1 MVAPETPPVD
11 SGNEKDKKSFSEKWY
26 TKWVELFQSF
36 LGVKNLE
43 GVVESLASEGDKDK
57 VVKALLNLEGEEKTQ
72 ERYSFVRKLLS
83 LLGSEEDKHGE
94 IESLLETTLGTN
106 TDKDAREISAAFV
119 KDYQDEDHKAES
131 FEDESNKVEKRK
143 SEALDKEE
151 KKLKDVGAKKE
162 EIEEIRNQIDF
173 EVRKKEEQTEEL
185 IEEQIN
191 TYWLEQEEE
200 LEFEEVTK
208 RRKTPKFSNAMKL
221 RALKYKKA
229 VYEKALTN
237 PDKLTPGE
245 SKILEGFLIDLYSED
260 QELFELMMDKVFPAM
275 DQESMIRIMSEAVR
289 AEQAQ
294 YERVR
299 ASEEA
304 GGSAEIL
311 NKQLQKILFGRRGQD
326 GGKDMAEWDEN
337 DWSQVRASGLLNIN
351 IELYEELSE
360 LAKKEFGLKVSPLV
374 VDKEKKIARVNK
386 VLTEEEKKLVDK
398 FFAKKLLSNVRFLVD
413 ESVRLDPNTP
423 DLRATEYVTIM
434 SIMGLSTSMK
444 SDIMNSARRMTFAFL
459 VFNTPQTEDGYRQL
473 KEYAAQIGPE
483 YSVLSRVMKLR
494 EAIVV
499 KDKEGKEFELTDL
512 CQLDF
517 VNAAA
522 QAITDEDDRRHYGL
536 SLDKDEKGNYKVGRL
551 YSDMMMA
558 SNLAEVRKEDWIPV
572 TRLTLK
578 ERLGVS
584 GYEALMRERNV
595 LRDDGTWDKDLEKFY
610 LDQIGKQYWDYY
622 NGIYTYF
629 LMTRASGEFV
639 GNASPTNNRLETPAG
654 LNENYNYKMD
664 PSAWMTFLNT
674 YDVQNFPEAAQIF
687 RFNGNSS
694 LAAKEGGEV
703 LSYLV
708 ETKKSGVKK
717 IPSLAEAWYAKGV
730 APDQKSLAKLRA
742 VFVDAIFLPDQYHLH
757 GDSHKLEKETKLY
770 ESLPL
775 KYDED
780 GNLKLDP
787 TAQRRDFATAR
798 KKMESGLRKLYA
810 EDPTIFAGMDFD
822 FIKKTFSHDEV
833 LMQALDSTSSTTEA
847 NFEKLIAFAQRW
859 GEDKLIFENLSNK
872 RPDDFTKY
880 AIDYHKEWQQAAT
893 ALGTKP
899 TWGAFIKMMG
909 VSQRILGKGAKI
921 EPIALRGYEY
931 MAELRKARVVGQRYI
946 RQVITK
952 EGNLRFDD
960 QNYIGELPG
969 RTPVPDLEVRKVT
982 YDDKQAN
989 NGKDP
994 SMVSI
999 AGFPGEVDEEG
1010 VEQEVLS
1017 SMRAASILT
1026 EKTYKHERKKL
1037 RKSILGWHSDRPP
1050 IAELWDTVT
1059 GKKLIT
1065 YLALEVF
1072 HMPPE
1077 YFMEFVIG
1085 ATGDFFGLWWKYLNG
1100 TGAPSHH

>member
-1 MVAPETPPVD
+1 MNATPEAPIE
-11 SGNEKDKKSFSEKWY
+11 NEGDHQSFSEKWY
-26 TKWVELFQSF
+26 QKWVELFQSF

-43 GVVESLASEGDKDK
+43 EVVESLASEGDKQK
-57 VVKALLNLEGEEKTQ
+57 VVQALLNLEGEEKTQ
-72 ERYSFVRKLLS
+72 ERAGFVGKLLA
-83 LLGSEEDKHGE
+83 LLRSENDVSSE
-94 IESLLETTLGTN
+94 IETLIDTTLN
-106 TDKDAREISAAFV
+106 IDTDPDAKDVLGAFIE
-119 KDYQDEDHKAES
+119 DYA
-131 FEDESNKVEKRK
+131 DESHGGEEFEVASQIVEKRK
-143 SEALDKEE
+143 TEALDKEV
-151 KKLKDVGAKKE
+151 KKLENVGANNV
-162 EIEEIRNQIDF
+162 EIENVRRQIDF
-173 EVRKKEEQTEEL
+173 EVRKTEVQSEEEA
-185 IEEQIN
+185 EEQIKN
-191 TYWLEQEEE
+191 YWEKQKDDLEI
-200 LEFEEVTK
+200 EEVSR
-208 RRKTPKFSNAMKL
+208 RRKTPKFSNATKM
-221 RALKYKKA
+221 RALAYKKA
-229 VYEKALTN
+229 AYEKALLE
-237 PDKLTPGE
+237 PDKLTKGE
-245 SKILEGFLIDLYSED
+245 LQILEGFLIDLYAND
-260 QELFELMMDKVFPAM
+260 RELFEMMMDRVLPAM
-275 DQESMIRIMSEAVR
+275 DQDSMIRVMSEGVKV
-289 AEQAQ
+289 EQEEYFKNHAQ
-294 YERVR
+294 HESSY
-299 ASEEA
+299 SN
-304 GGSAEIL
+304 SIL
-311 NKQLQKILFGRRGQD
+311 NKQLERMLFARRGQD
-326 GGKDMAEWDEN
+326 NNRDMADWDEN
-337 DWSQVRASGLLNIN
+337 DWEQVRVSGMLNIDVAKYPALN
-351 IELYEELSE
+351 A
-360 LAKKEFGLKVSPLV
+360 LAKKELGLRVNPLV
-374 VDKEKKIARVNK
+374 VDAEKKIAKVNSA
-386 VLTEEEKKLVDK
+386 LTEDEKKLVDK

-473 KEYAAQIGPE
+473 KEYSAQIGPE

-512 CQLDF
+512 SQLDF

-522 QAITDEDDRRHYGL
+522 QAITDEEDRKHYGL

-558 SNLAEVRKEDWIPV
+558 SNLADVRKEDWVPV
-572 TRLTLK
+572 TRMVLK
-578 ERLGVS
+578 ERLGAS
-584 GYEALMRERNV
+584 RYEEKMREYKV
-595 LRDDGTWDKDLEKFY
+595 LKDDGTLDKDLEKHY
-610 LDQIGKQYWDYY
+610 LEQIGKQYWDYY

-639 GNASPTNNRLETPAG
+639 ANANPTNNRLETPAG
-654 LNENYNYKMD
+654 LNENFNYKMD

-674 YDVQNFPEAAQIF
+674 YDVQNFPEAAQMF

-717 IPSLAEAWYAKGV
+717 IPSIEEAWYAKGI

-757 GDSHKLEKETKLY
+757 GKSHELEKETKLY

-775 KYDED
+775 KYDAD

-798 KKMESGLRKLYA
+798 KKMESGLRRLYA
-810 EDPTIFAGMDFD
+810 EDPTIFAGMDFE
-822 FIKKTFSHDEV
+822 FIKKTFAHDEV
-833 LMQALDSTSSTTEA
+833 LMEALSVHSHSTNE
-847 NFEKLIAFAQRW
+847 NFEKLIVFAQRW
-859 GEDKLIFENLSNK
+859 GEDKLILENLSNK

-921 EPIALRGYEY
+921 EPIALRAYEY
-931 MAELRKARVVGQRYI
+931 MVELRKARVVGEKYV
-946 RQVITK
+946 RQIITK
-952 EGNLRFDD
+952 DGALSFEHG
-960 QNYIGELPG
+960 NYIGELPG
-969 RTPVPDLEVRKVT
+969 RVPVPDLEIRKVT

-989 NGKDP
+989 NGKSP
-994 SMVSI
+994 SIVSI
-999 AGFPGEVDEEG
+999 SGFPGEVDEEG

-1017 SMRAASILT
+1017 SMRAASIIT
-1026 EKTYKHERKKL
+1026 EKTYKHERKHL

-1050 IAELWDTVT
+1050 LAELWDTVT

-1077 YFMEFVIG
+1077 YFMEFVVG